1 MAEAKIERRA
11 LLVCKKNSNSALYHR
26 SLKSV
31 EFEVDVTDSLADV
44 EALLKKNKTKIL
56 VHSLEGFE
64 RNETTKFHH
73 NMCRSELGSQIQ
85 RFMIYRANNMR
96 AVAFSLDVG
105 MQKALPQ
112 ERAALTLGH
121 AVQLVVQAMQNRDSL
136 QEAGLALATSGKFV
150 LSEDEMVQ
158 IEKVY
163 RAFPNDLII
172 RTAQARVH
180 LLRGEYQMAI
190 ELARRILQSEPY
202 AVRAMTILGEVEAKL
217 GQYDLALKL
226 IGKANELAGGNPDRL
241 ATLARMCIEQGQ
253 YAEAKKYLMEG
264 MRLFPQLQ
272 VLRDELQKVP
282 LNGSEVR
289 EALSTGMPHMHG
301 DALTQYACALVKPLV
316 LLRQFQFVADAINV
330 SVELLPET
338 NQKCGYLFKVA
349 EELRAMGAKN
359 EAVAQL
365 RRCLEIDPKYPGAG
379 DLLIKIKTNLAA

>member
-1 MAEAKIERRA
+1 MAEAKFERRA
-11 LLVCKKNSNSALYHR
+11 LLVCKKNANSALYHR

-112 ERAALTLGH
+112 ERAALTLGN

-136 QEAGLALATSGKFV
+136 QEAGLALATSGKVV

-163 RAFPNDLII
+163 RAFPNDMII
-172 RTAQARVH
+172 RSAQARVYV
-180 LLRGEYQMAI
+180 LRGEYPMAV
-190 ELARRILQSEPY
+190 ELARRILQAEPY

-217 GQYDLALKL
+217 GQYELALKL

-241 ATLARMCIEQGQ
+241 ATLARLCIEQGQ
-253 YAEAKKYLMEG
+253 YPEAKKFLMEG

-282 LNGSEVR
+282 LNGAEVR
-289 EALSTGMPHMHG
+289 EALSMGMPHMHG

-316 LLRQFQFVADAINV
+316 LLRQFQFVADAINAT
-330 SVELLPET
+330 VEILPET

-349 EELRAMGAKN
+349 DELRAMGAKN